1 MARAKGFTLLEVLIG
16 AVLII
21 IGVGSIGL
29 TVVSLRRFFKESENR
44 SRAMLL
50 ASTKIEE
57 CLAKGYSALK
67 VTSLPFGDKDKDGFS
82 WSVQVT
88 AETATGTKASI
99 PYKKVEAVVSYT
111 ADRGSSGINSIRNI
125 RLTNI
130 LVYPTVHSQSVKLGL
145 GGSAEVP
152 WVKSKKEKEYAQDC
166 PDNYS
171 FCSSLE
177 TDCSDCAPFQESA
190 AIGPD
195 KDGKYLRLENLKYNT
210 NKDIQVIYSI
220 ALNVKDDDGE
230 IRSTDTVYT
239 ACFLDGKQTGI
250 VTRTPLRSQPSF
262 SNVVV
267 LENVEKNKEHEIKIR
282 WYYTNMY
289 KKDGKKHDKEYS
301 NATISLREAILTV
314 LATERSQ

>member
-1 MARAKGFTLLEVLIG
+1 MAREKGFTLLEVLIG
-16 AVLII
+16 AVLVI

-57 CLAKGYSALK
+57 CLAKGYSALE
-67 VTSLPFGDKDKDGFS
+67 VTGLSFGDKDKDGFS

-111 ADRGSSGINSIRNI
+111 ADRGRGGINSVKNI

-130 LVYPTVHSQSVKLGL
+130 LAYPTVHSQSVKLGL

-152 WVKSKKEKEYAQDC
+152 WVKSKKEYAQGC
-166 PDNYS
+166 PADYS
-171 FCSSLE
+171 FCSSSE
-177 TDCSDCAPFQESA
+177 TDCSDCAPFQEST

-220 ALNVKDDDGE
+220 ALNVDDKYGE

-262 SNVVV
+262 SNVAV
-267 LENVEKNKEHEIKIR
+267 LENVEKDREHKIEIR
-282 WYYTNMY
+282 WYYANMY
-289 KKDGKKHDKEYS
+289 KKDGKKHDKEYPDT
-301 NATISLREAILTV
+301 AISLREAILTV